1 MGALPHAHPRPVDVR
16 LGDASRRGIMGA
28 PGRIAALELLAE
40 RRQGPRDGDD
50 DAHAAHPDRTDRRMT
65 AIGRDPYDAIVVGGG
80 HNGLTTAAYLAKS
93 GLRTLVLERRDVVG
107 GALAESELLPG
118 VRAPALAHTVGRL
131 RASVTRHLELHRHG
145 LALVQPAVRVVAPQP
160 DGHGHAVGRSRSDRS
175 RPARARDRRDA
186 GAYPVFD
193 AQVRALGGF
202 MARLAAETPPDM
214 RNPSLAD
221 AIADCDSGPGF
232 RGLGRDDGRALL
244 RVLPMPVA
252 DFVAESFRDDALSAA
267 LAARGIQYTA
277 MGPWSAG
284 TTQVL
289 LADSGRDGG
298 APGQAVFARGG
309 PGRVARSLGLAAKA
323 FGAEIRPAPRSWRSG
338 TRENRSS
345 ASHSGRERSSPR
357 ASSSRARIPKRLLT
371 SLVDPLELGPSLR
384 WRAGNLRLKGTV
396 AKVNLALAELPG
408 FSGIAPD
415 EAERL
420 LRGRIVIAPASR
432 RWSAP
437 STRPS
442 TAASRDEPY
451 LEATIPTLVDAS
463 LIDDGVNGTRH
474 VMSVIV
480 QYVPYHLSD
489 GSWDAPG
496 RREALGDTVIALLER
511 YAPAS
516 GPRHRARGAD
526 AARPRA
532 RPWPDRRSSAPR
544 RAGTRP
550 VLRVAAVVW
559 ATPAT
564 GCRSRALPVWG
575 RGTSGRRHHGDA
587 GPQRCSRGDRRRSAP
602 RLTISGAPPSGP
614 PAR

>member
-1 MGALPHAHPRPVDVR
+1 
-16 LGDASRRGIMGA
+16 
-28 PGRIAALELLAE
+28 
-40 RRQGPRDGDD
+40 
-50 DAHAAHPDRTDRRMT
+50 MT

-160 DGHGHAVGRSRSDRS
+160 DGPPVTLWGD
-175 RPARARDRRDA
+175 PARTAAGLRARDRRDA

-214 RNPSLAD
+214 RTPSLAD
-221 AIADCDSGPGF
+221 AIAGLRLGTGF

-323 FGAEIRPAPRSWRSG
+323 FGAEIRTGAEVVAVR
-338 TRENRSS
+338 TRENRVVGV
-345 ASHSGRERSSPR
+345 ALGSGEEL
-357 ASSSRARIPKRLLT
+357 AARVVVAGTDPKRLLT

-396 AKVNLALAELPG
+396 AKVNLALAELPA

-420 LRGRIVIAPASR
+420 LRGRIVIAPGIEALERAFDASKYGR
-432 RWSAP
+432 VS
-437 STRPS
+437 
-442 TAASRDEPY
+442 DEPY
-451 LEATIPTLVDAS
+451 LEATIPTLVDPS
-463 LIDDGVNGTRH
+463 LIDDGVSGTRH

-511 YAPAS
+511 YAPGIGGLVTAREVLTPLDLERDYGLTEGHPLHGEPALDQFFAWRPLLGHARYRMPVS
-516 GPRHRARGAD
+516 GLYLCGAGAHPGGGITAMPGRN
-526 AARPRA
+526 AARAVIADVR
-532 RPWPDRRSSAPR
+532 R
-544 RAGTRP
+544 RA
-550 VLRVAAVVW
+550 
-559 ATPAT
+559 
-564 GCRSRALPVWG
+564 
-575 RGTSGRRHHGDA
+575 
-587 GPQRCSRGDRRRSAP
+587 
-602 RLTISGAPPSGP
+602 
-614 PAR
+614 